1 MRPVR
6 RAMTKMLKFTT
17 FSVRDLLITAGPAI
31 GLIAFLCVFAYVL
44 VDPAPPRKVTLMT
57 GQENSAYE
65 EFGKKYAAALAEH
78 NIKLTTVRSL
88 GSQENLQKL
97 VSRGADIAFVQSG
110 STEQRDAERKG
121 LVSLGSLFTEPV
133 WLFVR
138 YGDDTKKV
146 DKLTDLKGMKINLGP
161 DGTGVPRLFRQVLE
175 VNGVELNELVVS
187 KLENTPATVE
197 LLEGRIDGLVF
208 SSAPE
213 APLIQMLL
221 QTPGIALFDFAQAE
235 AYTRRLP
242 FLTHV
247 TLPRGIVDLGRDLPS
262 QDYHLIAPTATLVA
276 RESLHP
282 ALIDLFVQAAGKIHG
297 GTGWFQQQGQFPSA
311 RFTEIPVANEAAK
324 FYKEGAPLL
333 QRYMSFWLANFFDR
347 MWVVVVALAALLI
360 PLSKV
365 VPPLYVWRIRS
376 RVYRWYGQLRAIEQ
390 ALEVAPHELRGEVCA
405 ELMHRLD
412 ILEERV
418 NQISIPLSFAD
429 ALYGLRSHI
438 NFVRKRVEAATPKP
452 AAEPPT
458 GPAEEQAHGLQIN

>member
-1 MRPVR
+1 MKPMR

-17 FSVRDLLITAGPAI
+17 FSVRDLIVTAGPTL
-31 GLIAFLCVFAYVL
+31 GLIVALCALAYLV

-78 NIKLTTVRSL
+78 DIKVTTVRSL

-97 VSRGADIAFVQSG
+97 KSHSADIAFVQSG
-110 STEQRDAERKG
+110 STEQLDAERKG

-138 YGDDTKKV
+138 YGEGAPKV
-146 DKLTDLKGMKINLGP
+146 NKLTDLKGLRINLGP
-161 DGTGVPRLFRQVLE
+161 EGTGVPRLFRQVLD
-175 VNGVELNELVVS
+175 VNGVEAKELVVS
-187 KLENTPATVE
+187 QLENTPATMA
-197 LLEGRIDGLVF
+197 LLDGSIDGLVF

-221 QTPGIALFDFAQAE
+221 QTPGIALFDFTQAE

-247 TLPRGIVDLGRDLPS
+247 TLPRGIVDLGRDIPS

-276 RESLHP
+276 RASMHP
-282 ALIDLFVQAAGKIHG
+282 ALIDLFVQAAAKIHG

-324 FYKEGAPLL
+324 FYKDGAPLL

-347 MWVVVVALAALLI
+347 MWVVVVALGALLI
-360 PLSKV
+360 PISRV

-376 RVYRWYGQLRAIEQ
+376 RVYRWYGQLRAVEQ
-390 ALEVAPHELRGEVCA
+390 ALEDAPGELRGEVCA
-405 ELMHRLD
+405 ELLHRLD
-412 ILEERV
+412 ILEQRV

-438 NFVRKRVEAATPKP
+438 NFVRKRVEAAMP
-452 AAEPPT
+452 EPM
-458 GPAEEQAHGLQIN
+458 AEQARG